1 MTRFARRASEVAGI
15 EKEEARAAT
24 SAVASEAS
32 VREGEGEGRQ
42 QSTPV
47 LRPFG
52 DDGGERGV
60 VGGRDTQTPMRD
72 SNGSI

>member
-1 MTRFARRASEVAGI
+1 MTRFARRSSEVAGI
-15 EKEEARAAT
+15 EKEEARAAA
-24 SAVASEAS
+24 SAVSAEAL

-42 QSTPV
+42 KSIPI

-60 VGGRDTQTPMRD
+60 VGGQDTHTPMRGSD
-72 SNGSI
+72 GSI

>member
-24 SAVASEAS
+24 SAVAAEAS
-32 VREGEGEGRQ
+32 VTEGERRQ

-47 LRPFG
+47 LRLFG
-52 DDGGERGV
+52 DDDGEGGV
-60 VGGRDTQTPMRD
+60 VGGRDTRTPMRD
-72 SNGSI
+72 SDGSI